1 MSSQIADLME
11 KVLMETR
18 RYDAAQPE
26 FLQAVEEVF
35 KSLVPFLERY
45 PNYLDHA
52 LIQRLVIPD
61 RIVIFRVSWI
71 DDKGNSRANRG
82 YRVQFNNAL
91 GPYKG
96 GLRFHPTVYLGV
108 LKFLGFEQ
116 VFKNALTT
124 LPMGGAKGGSD
135 FDPHGKSEAEI
146 MRFCNAFMT
155 ELYSYIGPTV
165 DVPAGDIGVG
175 QREIG
180 YMFGTYKR
188 LTRSFDGALTGKGAL
203 WGGSYIR
210 PEATG
215 YGLVYFVQEI
225 LGVENDGL
233 KGKVVTV
240 SGSGNVAQY
249 TVEKAIEFGAKCV
262 TLSDSQGFIYDPDG
276 IDQEKLEF
284 VKELKN
290 VKRGRIREYVE
301 KYPKAQFHEG
311 QRPWGVPCDVALPC
325 ATQNELD
332 GSNAQQ
338 LVKNGCRVVAEG
350 ANMPCTPD
358 AINCF
363 HANGVIYGPGKA
375 ANAGGVSV
383 SGLEM
388 AQNAMHVQWS
398 REEVDAKLRDIMH
411 RIFDQCRST
420 AVEFG
425 QPRNYQLGANIA
437 AFKRVAQAMFE
448 QGLGI

>member
-1 MSSQIADLME
+1 MPQSREVIQS
-11 KVLMETR
+11 VLEETE
-18 RYDAAQPE
+18 RYNPGQPE
-26 FLQAVEEVF
+26 FLHAVSEVF
-35 KSLVPFLERY
+35 ESLVPFTERY
-45 PNYLDHA
+45 PKYMDRA

-61 RIVIFRVSWI
+61 RIVIFRVNWI
-71 DDKGNSRANRG
+71 DDKGQPRSNRG

-108 LKFLGFEQ
+108 LKFLAFEQ
-116 VFKNALTT
+116 IFKNALTT
-124 LPMGGAKGGSD
+124 LQMGGAKGGSD

-146 MRFCNAFMT
+146 ERFCRAFMT
-155 ELYSYIGPTV
+155 ELYPYIGATV

-188 LTRSFDGALTGKGAL
+188 LTRSFDGTLTGKGIL
-203 WGGSYIR
+203 WGGSNLR

-215 YGLVYFVQEI
+215 YGLIYFVQEM
-225 LGVENDGL
+225 LAVRNETL
-233 KGKVVTV
+233 EGKVITV

-249 TVEKAIEFGAKCV
+249 AVERALSFGGKCV

-284 VKELKN
+284 VKQLKN

-311 QRPWGVPCDVALPC
+311 KRPWGVQCDIALPC

-332 GSNAQQ
+332 AEDAKQ
-338 LVKNGCRVVAEG
+338 LAKNGCRLVAEG
-350 ANMPCTPD
+350 ANMPSTSE
-358 AINCF
+358 AIDVF
-363 HANGVIYGPGKA
+363 HANGILYAPSKA

-388 AQNAMHVQWS
+388 AQNAMHTQWS
-398 REEVDAKLRDIMH
+398 RDEVDQRLRQIMRRIFEQCRDIA
-411 RIFDQCRST
+411 T
-420 AVEFG
+420 EFG
-425 QPRNYQLGANIA
+425 QPENYQLGANIA
-437 AFKRVAQAMFE
+437 GFKRVADAMFE
-448 QGLGI
+448 QGLGT

>member
-1 MSSQIADLME
+1 MPRGWAALPLVANGLFDPYN
-11 KVLMETR
+11 
-18 RYDAAQPE
+18 RYVELPVEITAAGE
-26 FLQAVEEVF
+26 
-35 KSLVPFLERY
+35 
-45 PNYLDHA
+45 
-52 LIQRLVIPD
+52 
-61 RIVIFRVSWI
+61 
-71 DDKGNSRANRG
+71 
-82 YRVQFNNAL
+82 
-91 GPYKG
+91 G
-96 GLRFHPTVYLGV
+96 GL
-108 LKFLGFEQ
+108 
-116 VFKNALTT
+116 
-124 LPMGGAKGGSD
+124 
-135 FDPHGKSEAEI
+135 
-146 MRFCNAFMT
+146 
-155 ELYSYIGPTV
+155 
-165 DVPAGDIGVG
+165 
-175 QREIG
+175 
-180 YMFGTYKR
+180 
-188 LTRSFDGALTGKGAL
+188 
-203 WGGSYIR
+203 
-210 PEATG
+210 
-215 YGLVYFVQEI
+215 
-225 LGVENDGL
+225 DGL
-233 KGKVVTV
+233 RDLI
-240 SGSGNVAQY
+240 VAY
-249 TVEKAIEFGAKCV
+249 
-262 TLSDSQGFIYDPDG
+262 LDSQGFIYDPDG

>member
-1 MSSQIADLME
+1 MSKAQQVIE
-11 KVLMETR
+11 RVLDETK
-18 RYDAAQPE
+18 RYNAGQPE
-26 FLQAVEEVF
+26 FFQAVEEVF
-35 KSLVPFLERY
+35 KSLIPFLDRY
-45 PNYLDHA
+45 PQYGDHA

-71 DDKGNSRANRG
+71 DDNGVPRSNRG
-82 YRVQFNNAL
+82 YRIQFNNAL

-96 GLRFHPTVYLGV
+96 GLRFHPTVHLGV
-108 LKFLGFEQ
+108 LKFLAFEQ
-116 VFKNALTT
+116 IFKNALTT

-146 MRFCNAFMT
+146 KRFCNAFMA
-155 ELYSYIGPTV
+155 ELYPYIGPTV

-188 LTRSFDGALTGKGAL
+188 LTRSFDGALTGKGIL
-203 WGGSYIR
+203 WGGSHIR

-215 YGLVYFVQEI
+215 YGLIYFVLEM
-225 LGVENDGL
+225 LAVRNDSL
-233 KGKVVTV
+233 EGKTVTI

-249 TVEKAIEFGAKCV
+249 SVERALSYGAKCV
-262 TLSDSQGFIYDPDG
+262 TLSDSDGFIYDPDG

-284 VKELKN
+284 VKYLKN
-290 VKRGRIREYVE
+290 IKRGRIREYVE
-301 KYPKAQFHEG
+301 KYPKAEFHAG
-311 QRPWGVPCDVALPC
+311 KRPWCVPCDIALPC

-332 GSNAQQ
+332 GDDAQT
-338 LVKNGCRVVAEG
+338 LVKNGCKLVAEG
-350 ANMPCTPD
+350 ANMPCTPE
-358 AINCF
+358 AIETF
-363 HANGVIYGPGKA
+363 HSNGVLYAPGKA

-388 AQNAMHVQWS
+388 AQNAMHLQWT
-398 REEVDAKLRDIMH
+398 REEVDARLREIMKK
-411 RIFDQCRST
+411 IFQQCSQT
-420 AVEFG
+420 AVDFG
-425 QPRNYQLGANIA
+425 HPENYQLGANIA
-437 AFKRVAQAMFE
+437 GFKRVADAMFE

>member
-135 FDPHGKSEAEI
+135 FDPHGRSEAEI

-203 WGGSYIR
+203 WGGSHIR

-225 LGVENDGL
+225 LGVENDSL
-233 KGKVVTV
+233 KGKVVAV